1 MSEIAYCSVQYM
13 RAKYMTD
20 RTKTGL
26 QILQAAFLM
35 GILGNLLLREIPWGL
50 NVFLFVT
57 AFVAAMTMIVVRLRP
72 ELLTGQNIALCAA
85 MVFLSSMFAWRDSIQ
100 LKVIDAFA
108 IIALM
113 GVLIL
118 PSLNVTAKVGG
129 IFHYVIGIFWAGVN
143 SAFSPAVLLS
153 TDVKWN
159 SIPRMGWSR
168 HLIAAGRGLLIAL
181 PLVLIFGA
189 LFMAA
194 DAVYEGMIQRV
205 LNIPSETVFTHV
217 ILTSLFFWLTAG
229 YYRGFIFGGM
239 IDPVTVADAAAEKA
253 SPEKSEL
260 SIFDQVRA
268 DEPENAGLP
277 NNASILE
284 HINRSDP
291 PNTDTVEAQN
301 ETSPPVGKAK
311 AWQWQNIDNSIV
323 PQAFTLG
330 VIETSIVLGLMN
342 LLFLS
347 FVAVQ
352 VPYLFGGMDLVQNTP
367 DFKLAEYARRGFGEL
382 VAVTVLVLPILLAS
396 HWLLRKDNP
405 LNEKIYRALAG
416 VQIVLLFVIMASA
429 MQRLFLL
436 TGNLGYGLTTIR
448 FYPMVVMLWF
458 AVVFIWFSLTV
469 LRGARQYFAWGALWS
484 ALFVLAGVHVLN
496 PDDFIARTN
505 IGLMKQGRE
514 FDAYYN
520 VTELS
525 DDAVPALIESI
536 DSMSMEDKCWI
547 DYELRRRSE
556 SEPSDDLR
564 SFSFSRSKA
573 KELMKTFDPQ
583 IDASQCQGK
592 PWL

>member
-1 MSEIAYCSVQYM
+1 MN
-13 RAKYMTD
+13 D

-50 NVFLFVT
+50 NVFLFVA
-57 AFVAAMTMIVVRLRP
+57 AFVAAMAMITVRRRP

-129 IFHYVIGIFWAGVN
+129 IFHYVVGVFWAGLN

-168 HLIAAGRGLLIAL
+168 HLIATVRGLLIAL

-253 SPEKSEL
+253 SPEKADL

-291 PNTDTVEAQN
+291 PNSDTVEAQN

-429 MQRLFLL
+429 VQRLFLL
-436 TGNLGYGLTTIR
+436 TGDLGYGLTTVR

-547 DYELRRRSE
+547 DYELRRRTE

>member
-1 MSEIAYCSVQYM
+1 MN
-13 RAKYMTD
+13 D

-50 NVFLFVT
+50 NVFLFVA
-57 AFVAAMTMIVVRLRP
+57 AFVAAMAMITVRRRP

-129 IFHYVIGIFWAGVN
+129 IFHYVVGVFWAGLN

-159 SIPRMGWSR
+159 SIARMGWSR
-168 HLIAAGRGLLIAL
+168 HLIAAVRGLLIAL

-239 IDPVTVADAAAEKA
+239 IEPVTVADAAAEKA
-253 SPEKSEL
+253 SPEKADL

-429 MQRLFLL
+429 VQRLFLL
-436 TGNLGYGLTTIR
+436 TGDLGYGLTTVR

-547 DYELRRRSE
+547 DYELRRRTE

>member
-1 MSEIAYCSVQYM
+1 M
-13 RAKYMTD
+13 RAKYMND

-50 NVFLFVT
+50 NVFLFVA
-57 AFVAAMTMIVVRLRP
+57 AFVAAMAMIAVRRRP

-129 IFHYVIGIFWAGVN
+129 VFHYVVGVFWAGLN

-168 HLIAAGRGLLIAL
+168 HLIAAVRGLLIAL
-181 PLVLIFGA
+181 PLVMIFGA

-194 DAVYEGMIQRV
+194 DAVYEGMVQRV

-217 ILTSLFFWLTAG
+217 LLTSLFFWLTAG

-253 SPEKSEL
+253 SPEKSDL

-347 FVAVQ
+347 FVIVQ
-352 VPYLFGGMDLVQNTP
+352 IPYLFGGMDLVQNTP

-396 HWLLRKDNP
+396 HWLLRKENP
-405 LNEKIYRALAG
+405 LNEKVYRVLAG

-429 MQRLFLL
+429 VQRLFLL
-436 TGNLGYGLTTIR
+436 TGDLGYGLTTVR

-458 AVVFIWFSLTV
+458 AVVFIWFGLTV

-583 IDASQCQGK
+583 IDASQCHGK